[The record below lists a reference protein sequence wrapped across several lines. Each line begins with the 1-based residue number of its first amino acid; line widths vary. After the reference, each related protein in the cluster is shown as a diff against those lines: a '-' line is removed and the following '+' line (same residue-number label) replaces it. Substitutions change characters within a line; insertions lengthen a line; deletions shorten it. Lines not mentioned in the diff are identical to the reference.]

1 MLLDNWVL
9 KAASLTLA
17 FVLWFVVITE
27 EDPVDTKTFYGVK
40 VSLINTEKLMELGR
54 VYEVLDGTDTI
65 RSVTVEAP
73 GSVLDKLE
81 ADDIVAEADLNNIS
95 GMDTVEIKFSCPGYT
110 RDIIGIKG
118 NISNVKLS
126 IEEKSSKFL
135 NIKYNLIGDVAE
147 GCMISKNGVSL
158 EHSRLEVE
166 GPKSKI
172 DRIANAVVDVDVTG
186 AGSDFA
192 TPLAVYLVDKEGNK
206 LDFES
211 VNQSVKIVNVNAEVL
226 KIKTIPVEYVI
237 VGEVAEGYLLTG
249 VVEGSP
255 ATVEIAGKPELLNRV
270 SGITVDLDVTGAT
283 ENLVK
288 TIDLEAENEIRSG
301 IIFADEEFDG
311 NAYVTVYVEEEAE
324 KNLTLRTNNVQIINV
339 PAELIAEVVIE
350 QNMPAL
356 QVKGLDADI
365 SSLRESTLKGI
376 VDVAEWMEQEQLTD
390 LDPGIYNIPVQF
402 ELSEGQTAV
411 NEVSVQILFAEYEE
425 EVNE

>member
-40 VSLINTEKLMELGR
+40 VSLINTEKLKELGR

-95 GMDTVEIKFSCPGYT
+95 GMDTVEIKFSSPGYT

-206 LDFES
+206 LNFES

-376 VDVAEWMEQEQLTD
+376 VDVAEWMEQQQLTD